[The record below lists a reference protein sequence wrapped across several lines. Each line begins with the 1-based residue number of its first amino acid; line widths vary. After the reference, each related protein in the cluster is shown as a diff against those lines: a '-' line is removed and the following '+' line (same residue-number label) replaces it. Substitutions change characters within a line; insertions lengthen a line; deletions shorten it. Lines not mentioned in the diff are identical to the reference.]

1 MNVICSELFWTA
13 LSAVGTIGAV
23 IVALW
28 QILRPKSRKLLVSS
42 TFSQYLD
49 KKMLEFVITLENMGD
64 VPMII
69 KECGFGK
76 YTTKEGNQKFLTGK
90 NNKCN

>member
-28 QILRPKSRKLLVSS
+28 KH
-42 TFSQYLD
+42 
-49 KKMLEFVITLENMGD
+49 
-64 VPMII
+64 
-69 KECGFGK
+69 
-76 YTTKEGNQKFLTGK
+76 
-90 NNKCN
+90 

>member
-28 QILRPKSRKLLVSS
+28 KTLRPKSRKLLVNS
-42 TFSQYLD
+42 TFSQYID
-49 KKMLEFVITLENMGD
+49 KKTLEFVITLENRGD
-64 VPMII
+64 VPIII
-69 KECGFGK
+69 KECGFGRF
-76 YTTKEGNQKFLTGK
+76 TTKEGNQKFLTR
-90 NNKCN
+90 